1 MTFLLAEDPE
11 ASLAERETLILL
23 WRPRSLVTHIAMGH
37 TCVCVFFFEGG
48 GDPEKSQLET
58 RERIADGEP
67 LDEEFEE

>member
-1 MTFLLAEDPE
+1 MKTHKPNTNEE
-11 ASLAERETLILL
+11 VSL
-23 WRPRSLVTHIAMGH
+23 
-37 TCVCVFFFEGG
+37 CVCVFFFEGG